1 MCVEPLARMHVA
13 KWKLATWIVCKTGG
27 NQGLNLA
34 ADARYKQDRA
44 GLKGGVD
51 YHDSPCQHQ

>member
-1 MCVEPLARMHVA
+1 MHVA